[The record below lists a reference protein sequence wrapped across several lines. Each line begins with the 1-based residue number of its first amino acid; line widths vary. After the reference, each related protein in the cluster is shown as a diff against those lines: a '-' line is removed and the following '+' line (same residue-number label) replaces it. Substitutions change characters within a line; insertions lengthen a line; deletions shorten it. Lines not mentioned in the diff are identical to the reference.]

1 MGKKVGAVVPGV
13 GAGVGAGVVGAGVG
27 PGDTFD
33 SMGSVLNR
41 LEDTSESDRT
51 RRRLRSMV
59 AMMEGLCGKL

>member
-13 GAGVGAGVVGAGVG
+13 GAGVGARVVGAGVG